1 MAKKK
6 TQKKRNTPKNFRLFK
21 RLFWGMFLLG
31 IIGISSLFFLAS
43 KGYFGE
49 MPTFDRLENP
59 NTNLAT
65 EIISSDGKTLGKFY
79 LEDNR
84 TPISYEDLP
93 ENITQAL
100 LATEDIRYY
109 EHSGIDLIGLARAVA
124 FLGTKGGASTI
135 TQQLSKLLFTDAI
148 SKSKVERILQKAK
161 EWIIAIRLEQ
171 QYTKE
176 EIMAMYFN
184 IYDFGNNADGIRSA
198 ASIYFDKEPK
208 ELEIQESA
216 MLVGMFKNSSLY
228 NPREHRNPEGT
239 LNRRN
244 VVLSQMEKYEY
255 ITAQERDSLQALP
268 LGLHYT
274 PQSHR
279 EGLATYFRMYL
290 RGFLKDWIND
300 HPKPDGSKYNLYLDG
315 LRVYTTIDSRMQ
327 ANAEVSVQEHIKNL
341 QAAFFKQNTPALNP
355 TTPFLDVEDDE
366 IDHIIDLA
374 IKRSERWRA
383 MKEKG
388 IKEDQILASF
398 DIPRSMSVF
407 DWNSDRK
414 ERDTVLTPRDSI
426 RYYKSFF
433 RSAMLSMEPQTGHVK
448 AWVGGINYR
457 HFQYDNVYQGARQAG
472 SIFKPFVYAAA
483 IDQLRLSPCE
493 TLPDTQYCIAPHK
506 HGNTEKWCP
515 KNSGG
520 TYTGEM
526 LPLKLALAKSI
537 NSITAQVMDKVGPKP
552 VVQLVKNLGVKSEL
566 LPVPSIA
573 LGTPDVNLFEI
584 VGAYGTFV
592 NKGVYVKPVVVT
604 HITDKNGTVLYE
616 SVPETRDVLSKD
628 IAYTVVN
635 LLEGV
640 TQDGSGVRLR
650 TEGAN
655 EWRPEYDEI
664 VTGYPWKFTN
674 PIAGKTGTTQNQ
686 SDGWFMGMV
695 PNLVSAVWV
704 GGEDR
709 AMHFKSITYGQGASM
724 ALPIWAN
731 YMKRNYAQPELGI
744 SELEFERPEGLNI
757 QVDCT
762 PVFEEGQE
770 PPIDLGEDDIDGIDY

>member
-1 MAKKK
+1 MNKGK
-6 TQKKRNTPKNFRLFK
+6 TLNKGFRFYK
-21 RLFWGMFLLG
+21 RLFWVLFILG
-31 IIGISSLFFLAS
+31 VGSFASLFVLAS

-65 EIISSDGKTLGKFY
+65 EIISSDGVTLGKFY

-84 TPISYEDLP
+84 TPISFDELP

-100 LATEDIRYY
+100 LATEDIRFY

-124 FLGTKGGASTI
+124 YLGTKGGASTI

-148 SKSKVERILQKAK
+148 SKSKAERILQKAK

-208 ELEIQESA
+208 DLATHESA

-239 LNRRN
+239 RNRRN
-244 VVLSQMEKYEY
+244 VVLNQMAKYEF
-255 ITAQERDSLQALP
+255 ISEQERDSLKALP
-268 LGLHYT
+268 LGLRYT

-290 RGFLKDWIND
+290 RGFLKDWINNN
-300 HPKPDGSKYNLYLDG
+300 PKEDGSKYNLYLDG

-327 ANAEVSVQEHIKNL
+327 AHAEQSVQEHINNL
-341 QAAFFKQNTPALNP
+341 QAAFFKQNTPEENP
-355 TTPFLDVEDDE
+355 TTPFLDVEDEDIE
-366 IDHIIDLA
+366 HIMELA
-374 IKRSERWRA
+374 MKRSERWRA
-383 MKEKG
+383 MKAKG
-388 IKEDQILASF
+388 IDEEQIITSF

-407 DWNSDRK
+407 DWTADRK
-414 ERDTVLTPRDSI
+414 EKDTLLTPRDSI

-433 RSAMLSMEPQTGHVK
+433 RSAMLSMEPQTGHIK

-537 NSITAQVMDKVGPKP
+537 NSITAQVMDRVGPKP
-552 VVQLVKNLGVKSEL
+552 VVQLVKNLGVKSQI

-573 LGTPDVNLFEI
+573 LGTPDVNLLEI
-584 VGAYGTFV
+584 VGAYGTFA
-592 NKGVYVKPVVVT
+592 NKGVYVKPVTVT

-616 SVPETRDVLSKD
+616 SVPETKDVLSKD
-628 IAYTVVN
+628 IAYTVIN

-640 TQDGSGVRLR
+640 TQDGSGIRLR
-650 TEGAN
+650 TVGAE
-655 EWRPEYDEI
+655 EWNPYYDEI
-664 VTGYPWKFTN
+664 VTGYPWQFKN

-709 AMHFKSITYGQGASM
+709 SMHFKSITYGQGASM

-731 YMKRNYAQPELGI
+731 YMRRNYEMPELGI
-744 SELEFERPEGLNI
+744 SNLEFERPEELNI

-762 PVFEEGQE
+762 PKAEEGE
-770 PPIDLGEDDIDGIDY
+770 DLPIDLGEDDIDGIDY